1 MTSLKPTDEQSEII
15 SASGNV
21 VVLACPGSGKTFTI
35 SRMIARESGALL
47 SFQGIIAISYTRKA
61 SAELEDRCRELGVV
75 GGRSYF
81 GTIDSF
87 SYVEIIL
94 PFVCR
99 HPEWGNEVKIVPS
112 LSATDIK
119 ERGLDKTVDE
129 SLRSGTFP
137 LNLLCDVAVRV
148 LRQVPA
154 ARRYVA
160 ARYTTLYV
168 DEYQDCGA
176 TQHELVRALA
186 CCGLR
191 VVVVGDSRQSI
202 FRFANKDPRYLKAL
216 SNDSSFSEYALT
228 ANYRSHPS
236 IIAYSRVLEQ
246 NAENVKS
253 VATGVLE
260 DFGDDFR
267 VISVYLH
274 GDESALASHIS
285 SKLAS
290 IMEKYDVGSRSD
302 IAILARSNHVLER
315 LSHKLTVPYRL
326 YFDRYL
332 SKFESEWA
340 RILDRLLEL
349 YFSKSRFVYDFVDTY
364 CLYTYGSNVRS
375 RCARLVSKFL
385 QSSIECLPKAGG
397 LVRQIIALCCQ
408 ETDGYFDLTV
418 YEELVSDR
426 DSLVA
431 SYSPVDQSQVNLLT
445 YHKAKGLEFDVVFC
459 LETYKYIMPPYNST
473 KVQEEESL
481 AIHYVG
487 VTRARKACYL
497 MLGTE
502 RHNAKGECHRA
513 EPSTFLEFDG
523 LSKLRAKETW

>member
-1 MTSLKPTDEQSEII
+1 MTSLKPTDEQSKII
-15 SASGNV
+15 SASGSV

-35 SRMIARESGALL
+35 SRMIAKECGALL

-61 SAELEDRCRELGVV
+61 SAELEDRCRELGLV

-99 HPEWGNEVKIVPS
+99 RPEWGNEVKIVPS
-112 LSATDIK
+112 LSLRDVK
-119 ERGLDKTVDE
+119 KGGLDKVVDE
-129 SLRSGTFP
+129 SLRNGTFP

-176 TQHELVRALA
+176 SQHDLVLALA
-186 CCGLR
+186 SCGLR

-202 FRFANKDPRYLKAL
+202 FRFADKYPCYLEAL
-216 SNDSSFSEYALT
+216 SNDPSFSEYVLT

-253 VATGVLE
+253 IETGVLE
-260 DFGDDFR
+260 DFGKDFR
-267 VISVYLH
+267 VFSVSVQ
-274 GDESALASHIS
+274 GDESAIASHIS
-285 SKLAS
+285 GKLPL
-290 IMEKYDVGSRSD
+290 IMEKYDVGSCGEV
-302 IAILARSNHVLER
+302 AILARSNHVLER
-315 LSHKLTVPYRL
+315 LSRTLAVPHRL
-326 YFDRYL
+326 YIDRYL
-332 SKFESEWA
+332 SKLESEWS
-340 RILDRLLEL
+340 RILDQLLEL
-349 YFSKSRFVYDFVDTY
+349 YFSKSQFVYDFVDTY
-364 CLYTYGSNVRS
+364 CLYAYASHVRS
-375 RCARLVSKFL
+375 RCVRLVSEFL
-385 QSSIECLPKAGG
+385 QTSIECLPEASG
-397 LVRQIIALCCQ
+397 LVREIIALCRQ
-408 ETDGYFDLTV
+408 EVVDDFDVTV
-418 YEELVSDR
+418 YQSLVSDK
-426 DSLVA
+426 DSLVS
-431 SYSPVDQSQVNLLT
+431 SYGPVDRSQVHLLT

-459 LETYKYIMPPYNST
+459 LESYKYIMPLYNAT
-473 KVQEEESL
+473 KAQAEDSL

-487 VTRARKACYL
+487 VTRARKVCYL
-497 MLGTE
+497 MLGSE
-502 RHNAKGECHRA
+502 RHITSGECRRA

-523 LSKLRAKETW
+523 LSKLRANVTW